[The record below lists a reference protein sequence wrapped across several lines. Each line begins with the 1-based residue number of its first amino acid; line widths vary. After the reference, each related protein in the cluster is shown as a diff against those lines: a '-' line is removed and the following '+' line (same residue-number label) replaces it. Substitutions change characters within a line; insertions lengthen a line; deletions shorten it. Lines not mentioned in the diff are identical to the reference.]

1 MKIGPNEPCPCGSG
15 KKYKKCCWNKEFV
28 LKKVTRELDN
38 LYASLKGY
46 NNELLHKA
54 NSKNYEGANF
64 TDAID
69 LAITSNALSLI
80 KGILQNNHYSI
91 TNALNLRNLIE
102 CYALLEMDKKG
113 DISDTQKLLFVE
125 QYKLIEYESYAKGG
139 TDKYKSMLDL
149 NDLEARYLSGKEK
162 FLEVVGSESK
172 LKRIINS
179 RLPFLCDE
187 KLNYNILIEKYCP
200 SLLTPYVYLSRMIH
214 PTSYESFR
222 NIDYYVKIF
231 GKIVKT
237 VTAKYKD
244 RTPKANELTYFKEQ
258 AVVYGFGMPTDDN
271 YGQKLYDIQKAQ
283 WQLLKK
289 VADEFQSVYGEQS
302 YVKNFLVEVSLV
314 LYDINTD
321 SQLGYT
327 ENVKLKFKVIAEMFA
342 CFHRVYF
349 SLSNEEEDYFY
360 KMLLGHD
367 LMKVKEQA
375 KQEVTDDEKEFTYKK
390 YLQNYPSSKLTKE
403 EFFKEFNK
411 PLGFFV
417 DGEGKTPTFGQL
429 VDEYLDKQ
437 YKDDP
442 MANNKIKIK
451 DFYKVVYKESNNMS
465 HGCGYLFF
473 SNIGAWMDDINVLQ
487 FLDNSIMYFLLNAG
501 AIFFAYAQES
511 ENNKKISELLQD
523 AYIEMENLIKS
534 KMKIL
539 TEIKRIPKFF

>member
-54 NSKNYEGANF
+54 NLPDYEGANF

-80 KGILQNNHYSI
+80 KGLFQNNHYSI

-102 CYALLEMDKKG
+102 CYVLLVMDEKG
-113 DISDTQKLLFVE
+113 DITDTQKSLFVE

-139 TDKYKSMLDL
+139 TDKYKSILDL
-149 NDLEARYLSGKEK
+149 NDLETRYLSGKEK
-162 FLEVVGSESK
+162 FIEVVGSESK
-172 LKRIINS
+172 LKRIVNS

-187 KLNYNILIEKYCP
+187 KLNYNVLIEKYCP
-200 SLLTPYVYLSRMIH
+200 SLLPQYIYLSRMIH

-231 GKIVKT
+231 GYIVKT

-244 RTPKANELTYFKEQ
+244 RTPKATELTYFNEQ
-258 AVVYGFGMPTDDN
+258 AVVYGFGIPTDDN

-283 WQLLKK
+283 WQLLKN
-289 VADEFQSVYGEQS
+289 VADEFQRIYGDES
-302 YVKNFLVEVSLV
+302 YVKNFLIEVSLV
-314 LYDINTD
+314 LHDINTD

-349 SLSNEEEDYFY
+349 TRGSEDADYFY
-360 KMLLGHD
+360 KMLLSHD

-375 KQEVTDDEKEFTYKK
+375 KQEITDDERDITYKK
-390 YLQNYPSSKLTKE
+390 YLHNYPSSKLTIE

-411 PLGFFV
+411 QLGFLV
-417 DGEGKTPTFGQL
+417 DGEGKTPTLGQL

-437 YKDDP
+437 YKDAP
-442 MANNKIKIK
+442 MANNIIKIK

-473 SNIGAWMDDINVLQ
+473 SNVGAWMDDINVLQ
-487 FLDNSIMYFLLNAG
+487 FLDNSIMYFLMNTGLL
-501 AIFFAYAQES
+501 FFAYAQES
-511 ENNKKISELLQD
+511 ENNKKISDLLQS
-523 AYIEMENLIKS
+523 AYIEMENLIKR

-539 TEIKRIPKFF
+539 MEIERIPKFF